1 MATRSNIGIVNED
14 DSITGIYCHW
24 DGYPEYVG
32 KMLLNHY
39 NNDDIVNDLMNLGNL
54 SILSESLHS
63 TTVIN
68 LYSDNNRHT
77 FNNPQDG
84 VCVAYGRDRGETG
97 SDSRTFE
104 DLGEYENFGSGVDFQ
119 YLFDNGKWSYRNT
132 YGKGGWS
139 DLTPEICK

>member
-14 DSITGIYCHW
+14 DSITAIYVHW

-39 NNDDIVNDLMNLGNL
+39 NNDDIVNGLMDLGNL

-63 TTVIN
+63 TTGIN
-68 LYSDNNRHT
+68 RYSTNNRHT

-104 DLGEYENFGSGVDFQ
+104 DLGEYENFGSGVDYQ
-119 YLFDNGKWSYRNT
+119 YLFEDGKWMYRNT
-132 YGKGGWS
+132 YEGGWS